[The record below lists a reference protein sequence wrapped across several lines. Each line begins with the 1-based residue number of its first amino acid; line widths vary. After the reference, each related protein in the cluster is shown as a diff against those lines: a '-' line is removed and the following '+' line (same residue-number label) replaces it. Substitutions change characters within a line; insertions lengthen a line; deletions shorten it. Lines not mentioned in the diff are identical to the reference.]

1 MRINLSK
8 ATFSSIVG
16 IGQKVKKA
24 AKETG
29 NTYIELN
36 RGVNSVVEIDLT
48 EIHKLIDFNS
58 KEFQLY
64 APNLGLESLRETI
77 AKEYFPT
84 LINHCTEF
92 PSDGNT
98 KYIKDIVNS
107 ISITPGGMP
116 ALDLI
121 IQTLNVENI
130 YFPEFYWGSYSKM
143 ATIRNKQFSFYDTL
157 NYFDISKLNE
167 SSCIFICDPNNPTG
181 VKMDDHDLLDKI
193 KEIANTGAIVIFDSP
208 YRKLFY
214 EDNFFEKIMHPN
226 VIITESFSKW
236 IGLPGAR
243 LGFIFS
249 MNKELNDEL
258 NIRLLYEFN
267 GVSSPSQILVNT
279 ILSTPQGKKAIKD
292 FQEETVEHIY
302 NNIEFLRQNNLLV
315 DEIYNGEDPMGI
327 FAIINK
333 SEDFLFQHR
342 IGAVGL
348 DKFVYHNKDN
358 WSSYSRIC
366 VSVRHELFVE
376 FMKNIL

>member
-29 NTYIELN
+29 KEYLELN
-36 RGVNSVVEIDLT
+36 RGVNSVVGIDLS
-48 EIHKLIDFNS
+48 EIQKLIDFNT

-64 APNLGLESLRETI
+64 APNLGIETLRHAI
-77 AKEYFPT
+77 VKEYFPSFGKF
-84 LINHCTEF
+84 TEEMAK
-92 PSDGNT
+92 N
-98 KYIKDIVNS
+98 

-121 IQTLNVENI
+121 IQTLNVDNI
-130 YFPEFYWGSYSKM
+130 YFPQFYWGSYSKM
-143 ATIRNKQFSFYDTL
+143 ATIRNKPFSFYESLD
-157 NYFDISKLNE
+157 YFTSYEKLSSLNE
-167 SSCIFICDPNNPTG
+167 STCIFICDPNNPTG
-181 VKMDDHDLLDKI
+181 MKLDDNYLLEKI
-193 KEIANTGAIVIFDSP
+193 NKIADTGAVVIFDSP

-214 EDNFFEKIMHPN
+214 NDNFFQGLLHPN
-226 VIITESFSKW
+226 IIIAESFSKW

-243 LGFIFS
+243 LGFIHS
-249 MNKELNDEL
+249 TNKEFNEEL

-267 GVSSPSQILVNT
+267 GISSASQILVEK
-279 ILSTPQGKKAIKD
+279 ILTTDEGQEAIYN
-292 FQEETVEHIY
+292 FQEETRKHI
-302 NNIEFLRQNNLLV
+302 NLNIEWLKEHNLLV
-315 DEIYNGEDPMGI
+315 DEIYNGKTPMGI

-366 VSVRHELFVE
+366 VSVNHDLFE
-376 FMKNIL
+376 KFMKEII

>member
-29 NTYIELN
+29 EEYLELN
-36 RGVNSVVEIDLT
+36 RGVNSVVGIDLT
-48 EIHKLIDFNS
+48 EVKKLIDFNS

-64 APNLGLESLRETI
+64 APNLGIEELRKTI
-77 AKEYFPT
+77 AKEYFPQYVEDNAN
-84 LINHCTEF
+84 I
-92 PSDGNT
+92 S
-98 KYIKDIVNS
+98 KY

-121 IQTLNVENI
+121 IQTLNVDNI
-130 YFPEFYWGSYSKM
+130 YFPQFYWGSYSKM
-143 ATIRNKQFSFYDTL
+143 ATIRNKPFSFYDSL
-157 NYFDISKLNE
+157 DYFDLEHLNE
-167 SSCIFICDPNNPTG
+167 NTCIFICDPLNPTG
-181 VKMDDHDLLDKI
+181 MKLDDDYLCEKI
-193 KEIANTGAIVIFDSP
+193 HEIADTGAIVIFDSP

-214 EDNFFEKIMHPN
+214 SDNFFEKILHPN
-226 VIITESFSKW
+226 VIIAESFSKW

-249 MNKELNDEL
+249 MNKEFNDEL

-279 ILSTPQGKKAIKD
+279 ILSTVQGKTAVKN
-292 FQEETVEHIY
+292 FQEETVEHIF
-302 NNIEFLRQNNLLV
+302 NNIEYLRENKLLV
-315 DEIYNGEDPMGI
+315 DEIYDGENPMGI

-333 SEDFLFQHR
+333 SEDYLFQHK

-348 DKFVYHNKDN
+348 DKFVYHDKDT

-366 VSVRHELFVE
+366 VSVQHKLFKK
-376 FMKNIL
+376 FIKNII